1 MKKIFALFVALFTF
15 SILIQATAHARS
27 SGFYIGGGYQ
37 QPVML
42 TWKKQSTVAVDPGSS
57 IKFWPGFGGYLVG
70 GYEFE
75 KADWFGLAM
84 PVSWSL
90 VRLNKDEWVQLI
102 TADAE
107 AIFHFMDS
115 ENKFD
120 PYVAGLIGFNFLTEG
135 SDSNGSQSFGPS
147 FGAGFGMRY
156 TLVEYAMAGSPN
168 VTNLSFTAEV
178 PVKIMLFVNDQ
189 ELADSKTTP
198 IISIPVKVGLTYS
211 F

>member
-1 MKKIFALFVALFTF
+1 MKKTLVLLIVF
-15 SILIQATAHARS
+15 SVISLLIQPAAHARS

-42 TWKKQSTVAVDPGSS
+42 TWKKQAVGSADVGNS

-90 VRLNKDEWVQLI
+90 IRLNKDEWVQLI

-107 AIFHFMDS
+107 TIFHFMDQ
-115 ENKFD
+115 EKKFD

-135 SDSNGSQSFGPS
+135 NNPNGSQSFGPS
-147 FGAGFGMRY
+147 FGAGIGIRY

-178 PVKIMLFVNDQ
+178 PVKIMLFMNDQ
-189 ELADSKTTP
+189 ELADSTTTP
-198 IISIPVKVGLTYS
+198 IISIPVKVGLTYT